1 MTFITQGNNRSYE
14 QAALGHSSHSLV
26 LREMPF
32 CDELSVAEM
41 PFCDLTFPNKIRK
54 FKKREIELNL
64 KTFFHVLYKMDL
76 YFDIK

>member
-54 FKKREIELNL
+54 LKKERDWIEFKNFLSCTL
-64 KTFFHVLYKMDL
+64 
-76 YFDIK
+76 